1 MVSLV
6 IATLV
11 FGLSGGQPSQRPAPA
26 APVIEI
32 VAPGEYQQLKLK
44 DGTSASGRVESIGEG
59 RFVFRT
65 STGALLDVEIANV
78 AELTPVSGRLVDG
91 EFWPA
96 DPNPTR
102 LFFTPTGRS
111 LAKGEV
117 YFGVYEILLPFV
129 QVGITDRLSIG
140 GGTPL
145 AWFGEGGQPFWVT
158 PKLQIAKGRS
168 TQVSV
173 GVLHFFNMGDANAGI
188 GYAALTQGSTDNAV
202 TIGAGYAYASAN
214 DEREGQPVLMV
225 GAEKRLSKRLK
236 FVTENYWFAN
246 IGLVSGGLRFLGER
260 LSADIGL
267 FSPIAE
273 HDGFIVVPMINF
285 VRKF

>member
-1 MVSLV
+1 MVSLLV
-6 IATLV
+6 ATVLV
-11 FGLSGGQPSQRPAPA
+11 ALSGAPEEQKVPPP
-26 APVIEI
+26 PVIE
-32 VAPGEYQQLKLK
+32 VAAPGEYQVLTLK
-44 DGTSASGRVESIGEG
+44 DGTSATGRVESIGEG
-59 RFVFRT
+59 RFAFRT
-65 STGALLDVEIANV
+65 STGALLDAEIANV
-78 AELTPVSGRLVDG
+78 AELTPIAGKLVNG

-111 LAKGEV
+111 LEKGEV

-145 AWFGEGGQPFWVT
+145 AWFGEDGQPFWVT
-158 PKLQIAKGRS
+158 PKLQVAKGRS
-168 TQVSV
+168 TEVSV

-188 GYAALTQGSTDNAV
+188 GYAALTQGNTDDAV

-214 DEREGQPVLMV
+214 DEREGQPVLMI

-246 IGLVSGGLRFLGER
+246 VGLVSGGLRFLGER

-267 FSPIAE
+267 FSPIVE
-273 HDGFIVVPMINF
+273 HEGFIVFPMINF